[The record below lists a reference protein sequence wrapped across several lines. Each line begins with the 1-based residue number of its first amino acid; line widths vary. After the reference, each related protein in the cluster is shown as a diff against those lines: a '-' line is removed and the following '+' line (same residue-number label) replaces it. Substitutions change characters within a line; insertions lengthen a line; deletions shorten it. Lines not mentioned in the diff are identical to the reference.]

1 MIYKLIDILEDI
13 DFGCEEREENAP
25 VMAVA
30 VLEDAEGNQCRF
42 KMADAL
48 FVQRGLEAGDR
59 VCVDEDGTLRK
70 AGASLPVPTTT

>member
-30 VLEDAEGNQCRF
+30 VLEDAGG
-42 KMADAL
+42 KP
-48 FVQRGLEAGDR
+48 V
-59 VCVDEDGTLRK
+59 
-70 AGASLPVPTTT
+70 SL